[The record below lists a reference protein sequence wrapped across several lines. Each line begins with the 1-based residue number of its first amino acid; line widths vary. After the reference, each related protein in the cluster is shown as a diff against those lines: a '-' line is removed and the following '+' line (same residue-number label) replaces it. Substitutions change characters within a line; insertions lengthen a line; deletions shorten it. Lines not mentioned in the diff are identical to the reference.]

1 VLACDCKW
9 FHTPHL
15 MDQQPLPTHVLRLIW
30 KFLMRGMSHH
40 GDVVNKCWSINSWD
54 LSEN

>member
-30 KFLMRGMSHH
+30 KFLMRGMGHH